1 MSISVFPGHSASWSC
16 EVPSTIPLQFT
27 WYLNDQLVSNVTG
40 SHMNVTA
47 SSSYTLNNVNYSVD
61 NSNVRCSVAVSEL
74 VMNSSDVHLNSKCY
88 DLHTF
93 MYLTYNNDGAKSY
106 VCDLTDK
113 KESYTCTYKYLEIQ
127 F

>member
-47 SSSYTLNNVNYSVD
+47 SSSYTLNNVNYSDD
-61 NSNVRCSVAVSEL
+61 NSNVRCSVTGSEL
-74 VMNSSDVHLNSKCY
+74 AVNSSIV
-88 DLHTF
+88 
-93 MYLTYNNDGAKSY
+93 YLTGKRRIKTFEN
-106 VCDLTDK
+106 V
-113 KESYTCTYKYLEIQ
+113 EIVTI
-127 F
+127 FFCLKNITWNKFWSRI